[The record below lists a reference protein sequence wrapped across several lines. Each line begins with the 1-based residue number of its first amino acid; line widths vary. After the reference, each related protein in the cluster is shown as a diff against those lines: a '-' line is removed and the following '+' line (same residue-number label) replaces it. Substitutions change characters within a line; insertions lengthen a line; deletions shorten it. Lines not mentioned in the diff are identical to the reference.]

1 MNTERQAE
9 RNDAVFDALTDICER
24 PREVAIWA
32 EDLPTL
38 PGFSFY
44 DEGWNARCRN
54 ERYHPLSSRAWRD
67 GWKDC
72 NEASSEDRVMR

>member
-9 RNDAVFDALTDICER
+9 RNDAMFDALTDICER

-38 PGFSFY
+38 PGFSFGNY
-44 DEGWNARCRN
+44 IFDSPIIPG
-54 ERYHPLSSRAWRD
+54 
-67 GWKDC
+67 
-72 NEASSEDRVMR
+72 